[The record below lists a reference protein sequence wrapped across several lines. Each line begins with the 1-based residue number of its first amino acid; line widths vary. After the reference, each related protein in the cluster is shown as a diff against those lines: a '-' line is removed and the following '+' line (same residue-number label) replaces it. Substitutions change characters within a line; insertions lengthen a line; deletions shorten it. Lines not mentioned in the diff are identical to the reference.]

1 MVRTYKKK
9 TKRGEWSTDAM
20 KTAIDK
26 VLSKEMGYKKAASA
40 YTVPQTT
47 LERYIKKMKKGG
59 EVTIGLP
66 LGPKKTIFTPKEEDE
81 IEAYLK
87 YMEERLFGLTTIE
100 LRRLAYQLSVKNGKA
115 HNFNTD
121 KKMAGVDWLKG
132 FLKRHQN
139 LSIRKPEATSAA
151 RAMGFNKVAVITTV
165 SSTATISSH
174 TETLATLPEATTTS
188 STPPRT
194 ELIAECYE
202 ALTPTVVKTPVLEP
216 EPGCSYSP
224 KPAIRAA
231 CRDLTSSFENA
242 SPSDILPIPSVQ
254 RTKNR
259 KQNRRGK
266 TAIITSTPY
275 KNELENLKK
284 PGKTS
289 NPNDPRLK
297 RNAKNK
303 QKTKQSDKTQKVQ

>member
-1 MVRTYKKK
+1 MSTAINGFRKCGIWPYNQNNF
-9 TKRGEWSTDAM
+9 TDADFISAE
-20 KTAIDK
+20 TTNIQNIADSSK
-26 VLSKEMGYKKAASA
+26 VEQQGVSEAEGLQSG
-40 YTVPQTT
+40 TVPC
-47 LERYIKKMKKGG
+47 LS
-59 EVTIGLP
+59 
-66 LGPKKTIFTPKEEDE
+66 
-81 IEAYLK
+81 
-87 YMEERLFGLTTIE
+87 LTTT
-100 LRRLAYQLSVKNGKA
+100 V
-115 HNFNTD
+115 
-121 KKMAGVDWLKG
+121 
-132 FLKRHQN
+132 
-139 LSIRKPEATSAA
+139 
-151 RAMGFNKVAVITTV
+151 TTV

-188 STPPRT
+188 STPLRT

-259 KQNRRGK
+259 KQYRRGK

-303 QKTKQSDKTQKVQ
+303 QKTKQSDKTQKCNDEDVICLYCNDVNHSFLTSLEPWVACQLCGRWAHNACAGVDNEDLEEIHICLFCENN